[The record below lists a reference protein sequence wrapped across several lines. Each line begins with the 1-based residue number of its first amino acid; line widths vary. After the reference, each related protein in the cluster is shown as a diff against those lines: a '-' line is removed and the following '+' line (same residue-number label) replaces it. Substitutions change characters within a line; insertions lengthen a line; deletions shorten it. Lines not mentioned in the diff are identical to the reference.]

1 MSGRA
6 GVGAVGT
13 TRRRAAARVALL
25 VLGTCALP
33 LVRSE
38 TARAA
43 DPGAAALVEKEF
55 SAAIRALSP
64 ATVFCLARED
74 RGPSPGSSGVLI
86 SKSGYVLSD
95 GDAGAYFKPVRGPDG
110 KPVPEKVRAEEVEI
124 RIPDLKKGTYGVYLA
139 KVVRRVEAIDST
151 LLKITTPPPGGFPFV
166 PPSTADRLDVGAYT
180 FAMGMA
186 FGRNDQGTG
195 TLTAG
200 IVSSLTPASE
210 TDGVGR
216 WLELYTSAAVNPGV
230 NGGPLV
236 DADGALVGIISSWG
250 SPEPDNP
257 FQFLGKAFPIDRIRN
272 AYRDLPEAAAVFP
285 DPKTLPTR
293 SKQTE
298 LLERA
303 FGLAARQAAKSVVS
317 LEIARSEPFLMRV
330 PQIQDPKRGLQRYA
344 GPVSGVLVSKDGW
357 IVSSLYGFA
366 NTEPL
371 VWPGYPN
378 DIVETFGKITGV
390 TAHLPDGSSLPA
402 RIVAHDQRLAL
413 VCLKVEP
420 PATSAWV
427 PIEAAPA
434 ESATVGRLVL
444 CVGNPFGAKRRP
456 SPLLTVGMYSRL
468 HAPDDD
474 KAYRGNFQTDA
485 SMTDGNVGGALVDV
499 RGRILGLATLW
510 DPAATGRNSGI
521 GFGIPWAKV
530 LAALPDLEAGKTV
543 KFGSGFLGVT
553 WSQVEGSGGVRID
566 SVQPDSPA
574 AKGGLKAGDVLVAV
588 DDREVRRLFQAQE
601 GIRVREVGDVVKLV
615 VMRGPAT
622 RLELKVTL
630 GKRP

>member
-1 MSGRA
+1 MRGTP
-6 GVGAVGT
+6 AVL
-13 TRRRAAARVALL
+13 ALL
-25 VLGTCALP
+25 VLASLLP
-33 LVRSE
+33 
-38 TARAA
+38 RAA
-43 DPGAAALVEKEF
+43 SAAEPGAAALVEKEF

-74 RGPSPGSSGVLI
+74 RGPSPGSSGVLVT
-86 SKSGYVLSD
+86 KTGYVLSD
-95 GDAGAYFKPVRGPDG
+95 GDAGAYFKPVKGPGG
-110 KPVPEKVRAEEVEI
+110 KPVPEKVYAEEVEI
-124 RIPDLKKGTYGVYLA
+124 RIPDLKKGTYGVYMA
-139 KVVRRVEAIDST
+139 KVVRRVAPIDST
-151 LLKITTPPPGGFPFV
+151 LLKITNPPAGGFPFV
-166 PPSTADRLDVGAYT
+166 PPSTADQLDVGAYT

-200 IVSSLTPASE
+200 IVSSLVPAPVA
-210 TDGVGR
+210 DGVGR

-257 FQFLGKAFPIDRIRN
+257 FQFLGKAYPIDRIRR

-285 DPKTLPTR
+285 DPKSLVGR
-293 SKQTE
+293 SKQTA

-303 FGLAARQAAKSVVS
+303 FGLAARKAGASVVS

-330 PQIQDPKRGLQRYA
+330 PQVQDPKQGLKRYA

-357 IVSSLYGFA
+357 IVSSVYSFA

-371 VWPGYPN
+371 AWPGYPN

-390 TAHLPDGSSLPA
+390 TAHFPDGTSLPA
-402 RIVAHDQRLAL
+402 RIVAHDQRIGL

-434 ESATVGRLVL
+434 EAATVGRLVL
-444 CVGNPFGAKRRP
+444 LVGNPFGAKRNP
-456 SPLLTVGMYSRL
+456 APLLTVGMYSRL
-468 HAPDDD
+468 HAADDD
-474 KAYRGNFQTDA
+474 KAFRGNFQTDA
-485 SMTDGNVGGALVDV
+485 GMTDGNVGGALVDV
-499 RGRILGLATLW
+499 RGQILGLATLW

-521 GFGIPWAKV
+521 GFGIPWPRV
-530 LAALPDLEAGKTV
+530 LAALPDLQAGKTV
-543 KFGSGFLGVT
+543 KFGSGFLGVS
-553 WSQVEGSGGVRID
+553 WSQVDASGGVRID
-566 SVQPDSPA
+566 TLQPAGPA
-574 AKGGLKAGDVLVAV
+574 EKGGLKVGDVIVAV
-588 DDREVRRLFQAQE
+588 DDREVHKVFQAQE
-601 GIRVREVGDVVKLV
+601 GIRVREVGDKVKLV
-615 VMRGPAT
+615 VLRGQTT
-622 RLELKVTL
+622 RLEIVVEL